1 MCRLLPWLGLWVER
15 DFSNGLKGLF
25 CKTQGAV
32 SSAVE
37 RLVYTELVGGSIPSL
52 PTILIINHLLVARS
66 QSNTQSKTAFA
77 AVRVRLLLSKLVLP
91 WRNRPA

>member
-1 MCRLLPWLGLWVER
+1 
-15 DFSNGLKGLF
+15 
-25 CKTQGAV
+25 
-32 SSAVE
+32 
-37 RLVYTELVGGSIPSL
+37 
-52 PTILIINHLLVARS
+52 LIINHLLVARS